1 MKTENYKITAAIYQ
15 IAQLDDMTRHG
26 WAQKSMACK
35 IRTAIDAFESFKL
48 LKANA
53 GELAKVFNSKVSGVD
68 FRGCTKT
75 LIAKS
80 YIANDHNM
88 RDRVPFSEL
97 VELFGMTPTR

>member
-1 MKTENYKITAAIYQ
+1 MKTENYKITVAIHHMN
-15 IAQLDDMTRHG
+15 ILDDMT
-26 WAQKSMACK
+26 QKSLACK
-35 IRTAIDAFESFKL
+35 IRIAIDAFESFKL

-53 GELAKVFNSKVSGVD
+53 CQLAKVFNSKVSGVD

-88 RDRVPFSEL
+88 RGRVPFSEL
-97 VELFGMTPTR
+97 LELFGMN

>member
-1 MKTENYKITAAIYQ
+1 MNTENYKITIAIHHMKL
-15 IAQLDDMTRHG
+15 LDDMT
-26 WAQKSMACK
+26 QKSISCK

-53 GELAKVFNSKVSGVD
+53 GELVKVFNSKISGVD

-80 YIANDHNM
+80 YVANDHNM

-97 VELFGMTPTR
+97 VELFGMN